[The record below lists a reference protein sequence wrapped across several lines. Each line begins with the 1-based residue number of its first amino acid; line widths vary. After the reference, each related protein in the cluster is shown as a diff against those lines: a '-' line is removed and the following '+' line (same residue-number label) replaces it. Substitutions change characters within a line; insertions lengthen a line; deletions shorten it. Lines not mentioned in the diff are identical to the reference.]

1 MKQNFVKTIQGHQ
14 LEFDKQINRAC
25 YNVSPKNVDFNGIL
39 SLQKDEKGMW
49 NVNENEHL
57 PAWYNEISMYIHSAI
72 EENETKDSGTKDYFN
87 SGFLQ
92 FAYPF

>member
-14 LEFDKQINRAC
+14 LEFRKQIHRGR
-25 YNVSPKNVDFNGIL
+25 YNVSPANKEFKDVL

-49 NVNENEHL
+49 NVNEKDHL
-57 PAWYNEISMYIHSAI
+57 PAWFNEISMYIHYAI
-72 EENETKDSGTKDYFN
+72 EENETKENVN
-87 SGFLQ
+87 SDFLQ